1 MLPPFVNKKIFLSD
15 KKALK
20 KSNFVYSQCAYKSSS
35 CVWVIFWEILEIG
48 LQERIFLHCARAL
61 WVHCFYPLD
70 GAASFG
76 RYILAYFSYTIFQNV
91 IFALAD
97 SPVECIASRSSSG
110 QFLQR
115 RRYLFIAPVD
125 ACAHITYTSFRH
137 WPLLTL
143 AHTYITYLLGHRHL
157 LTLAHTYIIV
167 GTPAF
172 IYRANSTCI
181 LLWA

>member
-61 WVHCFYPLD
+61 WVHCFYCLD
-70 GAASFG
+70 RAASF
-76 RYILAYFSYTIFQNV
+76 RRCILVYFSKTIFQNV
-91 IFALAD
+91 IFPLAD
-97 SPVECIASRSSSG
+97 SFVEYIASRSSSG
-110 QFLQR
+110 QGH
-115 RRYLFIAPVD
+115 PP
-125 ACAHITYTSFRH
+125 CAH
-137 WPLLTL
+137 LLTL